1 MNKQFFPKYVLSNCS
16 SHIYIYIYRC
26 GGFTEYGY
34 PKSCILIGF
43 SLINHPFW
51 GFLRYPHLRG
61 PFGRVFPPSKKV
73 FPCTLDTVAVVS
85 IYIYIYFCVFTPGMC
100 TYMYYSHL
108 IWCICTLHI
117 FMIPSN
123 ISKTKQSNHHKQ
135 SMLPTTYADLH
146 FIFCI

>member
-16 SHIYIYIYRC
+16 SHIYIYRC

-61 PFGRVFPPSKKV
+61 PFGRVFSPSKRV

-85 IYIYIYFCVFTPGMC
+85 IYIYTFVYLHLVCVPIC
-100 TYMYYSHL
+100 IIV
-108 IWCICTLHI
+108 IWCDAFVHYTYSWFHQTYQRQNNQI
-117 FMIPSN
+117 
-123 ISKTKQSNHHKQ
+123 
-135 SMLPTTYADLH
+135 TTNNRCYLQHMQTYILYFAYN
-146 FIFCI
+146 